1 MSGRMNEWIDNE
13 REWEND
19 DGFLEKQS
27 CLVLSIMSKTILEIE
42 FLKINLHRVD
52 FIFSTK
58 FLSISNMK
66 PQQRSIDLLGLD
78 KKESHGKCCAFVNS

>member
-19 DGFLEKQS
+19 DGFLEKKS
-27 CLVLSIMSKTILEIE
+27 CLVLSIMSRTILEIE
-42 FLKINLHRVD
+42 FLKIDLHRVD

-58 FLSISNMK
+58 F
-66 PQQRSIDLLGLD
+66 
-78 KKESHGKCCAFVNS
+78 

>member
-1 MSGRMNEWIDNE
+1 MNEWIDNE

-58 FLSISNMK
+58 F
-66 PQQRSIDLLGLD
+66 
-78 KKESHGKCCAFVNS
+78 